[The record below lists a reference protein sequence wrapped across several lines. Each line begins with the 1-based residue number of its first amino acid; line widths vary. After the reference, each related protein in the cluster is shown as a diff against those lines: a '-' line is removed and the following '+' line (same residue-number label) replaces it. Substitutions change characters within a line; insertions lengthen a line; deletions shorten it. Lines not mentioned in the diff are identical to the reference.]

1 MVRVP
6 DWETKLIEK
15 SMAPHKF
22 EWGVSDCALDGANW
36 VRDITGRDIAEK
48 FRGKYKGVKGAVSA
62 LKKYGEGSLSE
73 TMSALLPLRDAS
85 EVAMRGDLVGVPG
98 ETPELFDCAI
108 GVCAGTVVMVMGS
121 DGTLVSVPISQRLFA
136 WKVD

>member
-15 SMAPHKF
+15 SITPHSF
-22 EWGVSDCALDGANW
+22 EWGVCDCALDAANW
-36 VRDITGRDIAEK
+36 VRDITGRDIAVK
-48 FRGKYKGVKGAVSA
+48 FRGKYSDARGAVKA
-62 LKKYGEGSLSE
+62 LKKYGEGSLSA

-85 EVAMRGDLVGVPG
+85 ETAMRGDLVGVPC

-108 GVCAGTVVMVMGS
+108 GVNAGTVVMVMGP
-121 DGTLVSVPISQRLFA
+121 DGDLVSVPISERLFA
-136 WKVD
+136 WRVE